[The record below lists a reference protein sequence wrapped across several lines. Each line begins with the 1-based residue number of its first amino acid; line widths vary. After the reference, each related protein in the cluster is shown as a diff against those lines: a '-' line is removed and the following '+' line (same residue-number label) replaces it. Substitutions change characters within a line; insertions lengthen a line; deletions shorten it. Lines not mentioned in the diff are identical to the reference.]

1 MSALDNLPPDQRAV
15 LQMVLQ
21 RGRSY
26 DEIASLLSIDRA
38 AVRQRALDA
47 FDALTPVTVL
57 AGPERALVTDYL
69 LGQLPDRVAE
79 EVYSFLQASDADRAW
94 AEALAA
100 VLGPLAPGSLPE
112 IPVGAPLG
120 ADDGAAGGLE
130 PDSDPPDLEGAEEPS
145 VYAAPVAE
153 EPEARTRPARE
164 PRAARQPRSPREPRP
179 ASRRGGAILLSAL
192 GVLIVAVIV
201 VVIATSGGGA
211 KHHGHSN
218 DTGSTTTAAQSASTT
233 VTTGT
238 SSTSTGSST
247 TAPPLAQLNLKS
259 PTGAKS
265 TVGIVLVVRENG
277 VIGILLAAQGLPPNT
292 AHNAYAVWLYNSPSS
307 FKLIGFVPNLVGKS
321 GKLDTT
327 AKLGAGAAS
336 YHHLLITLESKPHPS
351 APGEVVLSGPFREH
365 S

>member
-69 LGQLPDRVAE
+69 LGQLPERVAE

-100 VLGPLAPGSLPE
+100 VLRPLAPGSLPE

-120 ADDGAAGGLE
+120 ADDGPGGGLE
-130 PDSDPPDLEGAEEPS
+130 QDSDPPDLGGAEESS
-145 VYAAPVAE
+145 VYAAPAAE
-153 EPEARTRPARE
+153 EPDARTRPARE
-164 PRAARQPRSPREPRP
+164 PRAPRQPRSPREPRP

-211 KHHGHSN
+211 KNHGQPDN
-218 DTGSTTTAAQSASTT
+218 AGSTTTATQSASTT
-233 VTTGT
+233 VT
-238 SSTSTGSST
+238 SSTATGSST

-265 TVGIVLVVRENG
+265 TLGIVLVVREDG